1 MKRFEKWLD
10 DEIKQAENDKQYAFG
25 DEKYEM
31 AVGARLSA
39 LQDCKRNFKHFFS
52 QIRFEIAENAECVAI
67 DDPGFITLV
76 NLENIFNKVGDKK

>member
-1 MKRFEKWLD
+1 MKRFENWLD

-39 LQDCKRNFKHFFS
+39 LQDCKRNFKLLFS
-52 QIRFEIAENAECVAI
+52 QTRFEIAEKAKYVIAGE
-67 DDPGFITLV
+67 PGYIYLCD
-76 NLENIFNKVGDKK
+76 LDKIFNKVGNKK